1 MDDYLEVKKKFKV
14 RCGVFHQ
21 KYLSLRLPNKEI
33 TIDNFSGNYTLSL
46 CTPYNPDIDKKIHH
60 RGYGAGEVL
69 KQAIFYC
76 EDEIYRF
83 LAKSNLV

>member
-1 MDDYLEVKKKFKV
+1 MDAYLEVKRKFKP
-14 RCGVFHQ
+14 RYGVFHQ
-21 KYLSLRLPNKEI
+21 KYLSLRLKDKEI
-33 TIDNFSGNYTLSL
+33 TIDNFSGNYLLSL
-46 CTPYNPDIDKKIHH
+46 CTPYNHEIDKKIHH